1 MKDKITAAGNFLINS
16 AKDWKV
22 WVRITIFVIVFFA
35 GAILYSKTKVKKDD
49 CDSCNAQLKEVNEQN
64 RQMIGAFIEIQKELS
79 VVKPT
84 AYYWQPETGFEF
96 SGFRDTLPP
105 TQRQKEKAAVQKV
118 MSKID
123 SILWKWKQDSINR
136 TQQKSK
142 T

>member
-1 MKDKITAAGNFLINS
+1 MKKDKIVQILNALKGIATNTGIWL
-16 AKDWKV
+16 KV
-22 WVRITIFVIVFFA
+22 IILVVTGFG
-35 GAILYSKTKVKKDD
+35 GAILFSKTKVKKED
-49 CDSCNAQLKEVNEQN
+49 CTAWQKQVQEVTEQN
-64 RQMIGAFIEIQKELS
+64 RQLIGAFIDIKKELA

-123 SILWKWKQDSINR
+123 SILWKWKQDSINK
-136 TQQKSK
+136 QKSK